1 MSRHSYWN
9 YYPPY
14 VSVAEKKARNEKMYA
29 ALVRKNPDMKPVF
42 LDGSA
47 IARTFWGKAWCSNV
61 ESYQDYSNRLPRGRS
76 YVRNNAVL
84 DLRIT
89 RGQVNALVAGSS
101 SKPYSVSIRIAE
113 LPEDKWA
120 ALKAECTGRI
130 SSLISLVQGKL
141 PGEILEKFCH
151 RDTGLFPSPS
161 EIRTSCSCP
170 DSAGLCKHLA
180 AVFYAIGSRLDE
192 MPELF
197 FTLRGIDPAGLIGSG
212 LVDSLT
218 SGTNPEI
225 ASENIENIFGIEFD
239 APEEPHVPV
248 PPEKP
253 KTVKTVTTP
262 QPFPAPCEWT
272 PEQIRAFRKSAGL
285 TQKAFGKLLDTSNTT
300 ICFWEKGWSQI
311 PPAAREKLDRLK
323 ARFSADKK
331 SSDKGPAA
339 VPGTKARVSGRK
351 SVWSARK
358 VKMLRKQSG
367 LSKLEF
373 GKLAG
378 VSDQTVANWESGKS
392 RIREKYY
399 PKLDQLK
406 LQFSLCFSSQR

>member
-1 MSRHSYWN
+1 MSRYSDWN

-29 ALVRKNPDMKPVF
+29 KLVRKNPGLKPVF

-76 YVRNNAVL
+76 YVRSNAVL

-101 SKPYSVSIRIAE
+101 SKPYSVSVRIAE

-130 SSLISLVQGKL
+130 SSLISLIQGKL
-141 PGEILEKFCH
+141 PDEILEKFCH
-151 RDTGLFPSPS
+151 RDTGLFPSPA
-161 EIRTSCSCP
+161 EIHTSCSCP

-218 SGTNPEI
+218 SGANPEI
-225 ASENIENIFGIEFD
+225 ASENIGNIFGIEFD
-239 APEEPHVPV
+239 APDEHPAPV
-248 PPEKP
+248 PAEKP
-253 KTVKTVTTP
+253 EPVKNATP
-262 QPFPAPCEWT
+262 QSLPVSCEWT
-272 PEQIRAFRKSAGL
+272 PDQIRAFRKSAGL
-285 TQKAFGKLLDTSNTT
+285 TQKDFGKLLDTSNTT
-300 ICFWEKGWSQI
+300 ICFWEKGWSKV
-311 PPAAREKLDRLK
+311 PLGVRKKLDQLK
-323 ARFSADKK
+323 AKL
-331 SSDKGPAA
+331 SSDKEIPDKAPAA
-339 VPGTKARVSGRK
+339 VPGTKAHAPARK

-367 LSKLEF
+367 LSKFEF
-373 GKLAG
+373 GKLVG
-378 VSDQTVANWESGKS
+378 VSDQTVSNWESGKS
-392 RIREKYY
+392 RIREKYFS
-399 PKLDQLK
+399 KLDQLK
-406 LQFSLCFSSQR
+406 LQFLL

>member
-1 MSRHSYWN
+1 MSRNSYWN
-9 YYPPY
+9 FYPPY

-29 ALVRKNPDMKPVF
+29 ELVRKKPDLKPVF
-42 LDGSA
+42 LNGSA
-47 IARTFWGKAWCSNV
+47 IAGTFWGKAWCRNV

-101 SKPYSVSIRIAE
+101 STPYSVSIRIAE
-113 LPEDKWA
+113 LTEDKWT
-120 ALKAECTGRI
+120 ALKAECMGRI

-141 PGEILEKFCH
+141 PGEILEKICH
-151 RDTGLFPSPS
+151 PHTGLFPSPA

-197 FTLRGIDPAGLIGSG
+197 FTLRGIDPTGLIGAG

-218 SGTNPEI
+218 TGANPEI

-239 APEEPHVPV
+239 DPDGSRSSAPA
-248 PPEKP
+248 EKP
-253 KTVKTVTTP
+253 KSVKTAEP
-262 QPFPAPCEWT
+262 LSIPIPCEWT
-272 PEQIRAFRKSAGL
+272 PEQIRAFRKSVGL
-285 TQKAFGKLLDTSNTT
+285 TQKDFGKLLDTSNTT

-311 PPAAREKLDRLK
+311 PLAVRKKLDQLK
-323 ARFSADKK
+323 AKFSAAKK
-331 SSDKGPAA
+331 SSDKEGAA
-339 VPGTKARVSGRK
+339 TVPRTKAHATGRK

-367 LSKLEF
+367 LSKSEF
-373 GKLAG
+373 GKMAG
-378 VSDQTVANWESGKS
+378 VSGQTVSNWESGKS
-392 RIREKYY
+392 KILDKYY
-399 PKLDQLK
+399 SKLDQLK
-406 LQFSLCFSSQR
+406 RQFSL

>member
-1 MSRHSYWN
+1 MSRYSCWN

-29 ALVRKNPDMKPVF
+29 ALVRKNPDLKPVF
-42 LDGSA
+42 LNGSA
-47 IARTFWGKAWCSNV
+47 IAHTFWGKAWCRNV

-89 RGQVNALVAGSS
+89 RGQVYALVAGSS
-101 SKPYSVSIRIAE
+101 SKPYSVSVRIAE
-113 LPEDKWA
+113 LPEEKWA

-151 RDTGLFPSPS
+151 RDTGLFPAPA
-161 EIRTSCSCP
+161 EIHTSCSCP

-197 FTLRGIDPAGLIGSG
+197 FTLRGIDPSGLIGSG

-218 SGTNPEI
+218 SGANPEI
-225 ASENIENIFGIEFD
+225 ASENIDNIFGIEFD
-239 APEEPHVPV
+239 DPDESRSSVLS
-248 PPEKP
+248 EKP
-253 KTVKTVTTP
+253 KNVKTAMP
-262 QPFPAPCEWT
+262 QSFPVPCEWT

-300 ICFWEKGWSQI
+300 VCFWEKGWSQV
-311 PPAAREKLDRLK
+311 PLAAREKLDRLK
-323 ARFSADKK
+323 AKFSADIKG
-331 SSDKGPAA
+331 SDKESAA
-339 VPGTKARVSGRK
+339 IPQTKARK
-351 SVWSARK
+351 SARK

-367 LSKLEF
+367 LSKLDF

-378 VSDQTVANWESGKS
+378 VSGQTVSNWESGKS
-392 RIREKYY
+392 RIRDKYFS
-399 PKLDQLK
+399 KLDQLK
-406 LQFSLCFSSQR
+406 LQFSF